1 MREGLRRPRG
11 GRAGT
16 TVAGRAAALQ
26 RHRNPGGVGSTAAQR
41 SHGWGVAARPSPRV
55 SPAGACLIREGTRTQ
70 RGPPGRVL
78 LNCRCSVAMA
88 RFFVN
93 AAARKPA
100 RAVAQ
105 VRGFRGTRG
114 QQRVRPPRGPAV
126 LLPGTPRSQGNAAE
140 GRSTRRS
147 GGEGR
152 GDWRAARAEGRRPG
166 TGGGRGASADR
177 EAGLGTAGL
186 RGASGPRGPCSV
198 RATGVLPAAALAAQ
212 TPTHTDLHG
221 EGRAACPSH
230 VQVTRLPT
238 TGRCGDSFCGLHRKL
253 FFNEDL

>member
-26 RHRNPGGVGSTAAQR
+26 RHRNPGGVGSTAARR

-70 RGPPGRVL
+70 RGPPAECSSIVAVQWPWRAFSLTLQRGSRRGPSPRCGDSGAPVAGSVSGR
-78 LNCRCSVAMA
+78 
-88 RFFVN
+88 
-93 AAARKPA
+93 PA
-100 RAVAQ
+100 GQPSSSPGRLDHKE
-105 VRGFRGTRG
+105 TRL
-114 QQRVRPPRGPAV
+114 RDAPRGGPVAK
-126 LLPGTPRSQGNAAE
+126 AE
-140 GRSTRRS
+140 ET
-147 GGEGR
+147 GER
-152 GDWRAARAEGRRPG
+152 RAEGRRPR
-166 TGGGRGASADR
+166 TGGGRGTSADR

-198 RATGVLPAAALAAQ
+198 RATGVPPGAALAAQ